1 MAKNSSWGG
10 NERRSESDYDR
21 LFELIERGNKECKQG
36 QESINLKLTETNTN
50 IAHIQEGFRDLKH
63 LGSANQILL
72 AKHDVRI
79 AEAEDDNA
87 SQYKMIGEDRKVL
100 NSLKI
105 KPQSKQANPLVEVV
119 TSNNFVYV
127 LGLAG
132 FALMLVAL
140 GLLTSDE
147 IKAIG
152 ELSGQ

>member
-21 LFELIERGNKECKQG
+21 LFELIEKGNKECKQG

-50 IAHIQEGFRDLKH
+50 IAHIQEGFRDLKA

>member
-50 IAHIQEGFRDLKH
+50 IAHIQEGFRDLKA

>member
-1 MAKNSSWGG
+1 MAKHQSWGG
-10 NERRSESDYDR
+10 NERRSESDYSR
-21 LFELIERGNKECKQG
+21 LFELIERGNKECKDG

-50 IAHIQEGFRDLKH
+50 MAHIQEGFRDLKA

-79 AEAEDDNA
+79 DEAETDAIN
-87 SQYKMIGEDRKVL
+87 QYKMIGEDRKVL

-105 KPQSKQANPLVEVV
+105 KPQSKHANPLVEVV

-127 LGLAG
+127 LGLAA

>member
-50 IAHIQEGFRDLKH
+50 MAHIQEGFRDLKH

-87 SQYKMIGEDRKVL
+87 SQFKMIGEDRKVL

>member
-1 MAKNSSWGG
+1 M
-10 NERRSESDYDR
+10 
-21 LFELIERGNKECKQG
+21 IERGNKECKDG

-50 IAHIQEGFRDLKH
+50 MAHIQEGFRDLKA

-79 AEAEDDNA
+79 DEAETDAIN
-87 SQYKMIGEDRKVL
+87 QYKMIGDDRKVL

-105 KPQSKQANPLVEVV
+105 KPQPKHANPLVEVV

-127 LGLAG
+127 LGLAA

>member
-21 LFELIERGNKECKQG
+21 LFELIEKGNKECKQG

-87 SQYKMIGEDRKVL
+87 SQFKMIGEDRKVL

>member
-21 LFELIERGNKECKQG
+21 LFELIEKGNKECKQG

-50 IAHIQEGFRDLKH
+50 MAHIQEGFRDLKA

>member
-50 IAHIQEGFRDLKH
+50 MAHIQEGFRDLKA

-79 AEAEDDNA
+79 AEAETDNA

-140 GLLTSDE
+140 GLLSSDE

>member
-1 MAKNSSWGG
+1 M
-10 NERRSESDYDR
+10 
-21 LFELIERGNKECKQG
+21 IERGNKECKDG

-50 IAHIQEGFRDLKH
+50 MAHIQEGFRDLKA

-79 AEAEDDNA
+79 DEAETDAIN
-87 SQYKMIGEDRKVL
+87 QYKMIGDDRKVL

-105 KPQSKQANPLVEVV
+105 KPQSKHANPLVEVV

-127 LGLAG
+127 LGLAA

>member
-50 IAHIQEGFRDLKH
+50 IAHIQEGFRDLKA

-79 AEAEDDNA
+79 AEAETDNA

>member
-50 IAHIQEGFRDLKH
+50 IAHIQEGFRDLKA

-79 AEAEDDNA
+79 AEAETDNA

-140 GLLTSDE
+140 GLLSSDE

>member
-21 LFELIERGNKECKQG
+21 LFELIEKGNKECKQG

>member
-1 MAKNSSWGG
+1 M
-10 NERRSESDYDR
+10 
-21 LFELIERGNKECKQG
+21 IERGNKECKDG

-50 IAHIQEGFRDLKH
+50 MAHIQEGFRDLKA

-79 AEAEDDNA
+79 DEAETDAIN
-87 SQYKMIGEDRKVL
+87 QYKMIGEDRKVL

-105 KPQSKQANPLVEVV
+105 KPQPKQANPLVEVV

-127 LGLAG
+127 LGLAA

>member
-21 LFELIERGNKECKQG
+21 LFELIEKGNKECKQG

-50 IAHIQEGFRDLKH
+50 MAHIQEGFRDLKH